1 MEEALEPSA
10 FDRCG
15 AAFDEVV
22 APLARGEA
30 SAAAAAA
37 AEDAILPHR
46 LKCSTGGKAGQTAA
60 QLAERIGGCL
70 SIRSGTFLYAPV
82 EKRVQSQTLTSTS
95 VSPGLPLPLLL
106 LLLLLL
112 LTCPLPRPRHS

>member
-1 MEEALEPSA
+1 VLYS
-10 FDRCG
+10 
-15 AAFDEVV
+15 
-22 APLARGEA
+22 
-30 SAAAAAA
+30 AAAAA

-60 QLAERIGGCL
+60 QFAERIGAMDAY
-70 SIRSGTFLYAPV
+70 RSAPAHFYI
-82 EKRVQSQTLTSTS
+82 KNGYNRKPRRTSTS
-95 VSPGLPLPLLL
+95 VSLGLPLPL